1 MNILDSHTSVNKLR
15 LVFVYFSM
23 INIEIFTK
31 LLVFLSIRLKLAS
44 LALVLQYMILCLQD
58 GQCHQEPL
66 ELDDAAEV

>member
-1 MNILDSHTSVNKLR
+1 M
-15 LVFVYFSM
+15 YFTM

-31 LLVFLSIRLKLAS
+31 LLVFSSIRLKLAR

-66 ELDDAAEV
+66 ELDDAAEI

>member
-1 MNILDSHTSVNKLR
+1 MNILDLLTSGNKLR

-23 INIEIFTK
+23 VNIEIFTK
-31 LLVFLSIRLKLAS
+31 LLVFSSIRLKLAS
-44 LALVLQYMILCLQD
+44 LALVLQYMILCFQD